1 MTFVKELVKGE
12 WMLLRIV
19 IMLERI
25 GIELYGIF
33 YTKIEQNHKK
43 NFSYMDSTIKCL
55 ICTAK

>member
-25 GIELYGIF
+25 GIDLYGIF

-43 NFSYMDSTIKCL
+43 ISVIW
-55 ICTAK
+55 IQQ